1 MKTKNDKERSE
12 NMELKATK
20 GTAMYFKVVES
31 LALFSDG
38 LTIIIIITQRLL
50 VLSRLVRVA
59 LLSRPNHPCVKQ
71 RAWYDRASV
80 SELPDVHLDGRGRG

>member
-1 MKTKNDKERSE
+1 MN
-12 NMELKATK
+12 
-20 GTAMYFKVVES
+20 V
-31 LALFSDG
+31 
-38 LTIIIIITQRLL
+38 IIIIITQRLL

-80 SELPDVHLDGRGRG
+80 SELSDVHLDGRGRG